1 MHRHPTLGAALT
13 MILVFVLA
21 ACGTTETSPSAA
33 ASAGAPGT
41 DAPESEAPESEAPE
55 SEGAPS
61 GDPIVVGST
70 LSLTGAFA
78 ATAALHQIAGELFV
92 EQLNDAGGLL
102 GRPVE
107 WQLLDDESVQDNVG
121 PLYDRLITQEGVDLI
136 IGPYATP
143 NIVAAMGAAERHGF
157 VMPQHTAVHAPLMT
171 YECQFPAWSLGPEP
185 NVFMPNELFDALET
199 LDNPPQ
205 SIVAVTNAGGSTDFI
220 TRGLADDPNDPGLL
234 TIAEERGMEVRA
246 DIPYPP
252 GNGEW
257 GPIAQQVADAD
268 ADVVVMNS
276 LGIESASLI
285 EAMEQLSYRPPI
297 MFSLFPAPGPL
308 LGLGEA
314 ADGHLSVSVF
324 EPNEPLIEAMGE
336 EVGVIVEEFQSRA
349 EDAGLPYTAF
359 ETQAAGSWTA
369 WEILAAGVDA
379 AGSLDQEA
387 ICDALHAEGAET
399 TFHGQLTFDPEDNN
413 FWASDQGIKQI
424 QDGDWVM
431 VWPDDLAA
439 AELRGP

>member
-1 MHRHPTLGAALT
+1 MQRQRHSAPGAALAF
-13 MILVFVLA
+13 ILVFALS
-21 ACGTTETSPSAA
+21 ACGTTTTSPSSDA
-33 ASAGAPGT
+33 ASEAPPPG
-41 DAPESEAPESEAPE
+41 SEAPESQAPA
-55 SEGAPS
+55 SAAAPT
-61 GDPIVVGST
+61 GDPIVIGST
-70 LSLTGAFA
+70 LSLTGPFA
-78 ATAALHQIAGELFV
+78 ATAGLHQIAGEMFV
-92 EQLNDAGGLL
+92 ERLNASGGLL

-107 WQLLDDESVQDNVG
+107 WQLLDDESVQENVG

-143 NIVAAMGAAERHGF
+143 NIIAAMGAAERHGY
-157 VMPQHTAVHAPLMT
+157 VMPQHTAVHALLMT

-199 LDNPPQ
+199 LDNPPE

-220 TRGLADDPNDPGLL
+220 TRGLADDPDDPGLL
-234 TIAEERGMEVRA
+234 AIAEERGIEVLA

-252 GNGEW
+252 GNAEW
-257 GPIAQQVADAD
+257 GPIAQQVADANPD
-268 ADVVVMNS
+268 AVIMNS

-285 EAMEQLSYRPPI
+285 EAMEQLDYRPPI

-324 EPNEPLIEAMGE
+324 EPNESLIDAKGD
-336 EVGVIVEEFQSRA
+336 EVRAIVEEFQSRA
-349 EDAGLPYTAF
+349 EEAGLPYTAF
-359 ETQAAGSWTA
+359 ETQATSSWTA
-369 WEILAAGVDA
+369 WEILAAGVEA

-387 ICDALHAEGAET
+387 ICDALHTDGADT
-399 TFHGQLTFDPEDNN
+399 TFHGHLTFDPDDNN
-413 FWASDQGIKQI
+413 FWPSDQGIKQI

-431 VWPDDLAA
+431 VWPEDIAA

>member
-1 MHRHPTLGAALT
+1 MQRHPTLGAALAII
-13 MILVFVLA
+13 MVLA
-21 ACGTTETSPSAA
+21 LASCGTTEPSPTAA
-33 ASAGAPGT
+33 DSPGAPGT
-41 DAPESEAPESEAPE
+41 DAPTDAPTDDATASPE
-55 SEGAPS
+55 GPS
-61 GDPIVVGST
+61 GEPIVVGST

-78 ATAALHQIAGELFV
+78 ATAALHQIAGEMFV

-171 YECQFPAWSLGPEP
+171 YECQFPAWSLGPDP

-199 LDNPPQ
+199 LDNPPE
-205 SIVAVTNAGGSTDFI
+205 SIVVVTNAGGSTDYI
-220 TRGLADDPNDPGLL
+220 TRGLADDPDDPGVL
-234 TIAEERGMEVRA
+234 TIAEDRGIEVRA

-252 GNGEW
+252 GNAEW
-257 GPIAQQVADAD
+257 GPIAQQVAAADAD
-268 ADVVVMNS
+268 AVIMNA
-276 LGIESASLI
+276 LGIESAGLI
-285 EAMEQLSYRPPI
+285 EAMEQLNYRPPI

-314 ADGHLSVSVF
+314 SDGHLSVSVF
-324 EPNEPLIEAMGE
+324 EPNEPLIEAMGD
-336 EVGVIVEEFQSRA
+336 EVRAIVEEFQSRA

-369 WEILAAGVDA
+369 WEILAAGVEA

-387 ICDALHAEGAET
+387 ICDALHSGGAAT
-399 TFHGQLTFDPEDNN
+399 TFHGQLSFDPEDNN
-413 FWASDQGIKQI
+413 FWPSDQGIKQI

-431 VWPDDLAA
+431 VWPEDLAA

>member
-1 MHRHPTLGAALT
+1 MQRHPTPGAALAI
-13 MILVFVLA
+13 ILVFALA
-21 ACGTTETSPSAA
+21 ACGTTQSSPSSDTASTAPASDAA
-33 ASAGAPGT
+33 
-41 DAPESEAPESEAPE
+41 ESEAPESAAE
-55 SEGAPS
+55 SAGAPS

-78 ATAALHQIAGELFV
+78 ATAALHQIAGEMFV
-92 EQLNDAGGLL
+92 EQLNESGGLL

-143 NIVAAMGAAERHGF
+143 NIVAAMGAAERHGY

-199 LDNPPQ
+199 LDNPPE

-220 TRGLADDPNDPGLL
+220 TRGLADDPDDPGLL
-234 TIAEERGMEVRA
+234 TIAEERGIEVLA

-252 GNGEW
+252 GNAEW

-268 ADVVVMNS
+268 ADAVIMNS

-285 EAMEQLSYRPPI
+285 EAMEQLDYRPPI

-308 LGLGEA
+308 LGLGDA

-324 EPNEPLIEAMGE
+324 EPNEPLIEAKGE
-336 EVGVIVEEFQSRA
+336 EVRAIVEEFQSRA
-349 EDAGLPYTAF
+349 EDADLPYTAF

-369 WEILAAGVDA
+369 WEILAAGVEA

-387 ICDALHAEGAET
+387 ICDALHSSGAET
-399 TFHGQLTFDPEDNN
+399 TFHGQLSFDPEDNN
-413 FWASDQGIKQI
+413 FWPSDQGIKQI

-431 VWPDDLAA
+431 VWPEDLAA

>member
-1 MHRHPTLGAALT
+1 MQRHRIPGAALALI
-13 MILVFVLA
+13 MVFAMA
-21 ACGTTETSPSAA
+21 ACGTTEQSPSTA
-33 ASAGAPGT
+33 ASQGAPQ
-41 DAPESEAPESEAPE
+41 SEAPESQAPE
-55 SEGAPS
+55 SQGAPS
-61 GDPIVVGST
+61 GEPIVVGST

-78 ATAALHQIAGELFV
+78 ATAGLHRIAGELFV
-92 EQLNDAGGLL
+92 EQLNASGGLL

-107 WQLLDDESVQDNVG
+107 WELLDDESVQDNVG

-185 NVFMPNELFDALET
+185 NVFMPNELFDALAT
-199 LDNPPQ
+199 LDSPPE

-220 TRGLADDPNDPGLL
+220 TRGLADDPDDPGVLA
-234 TIAEERGMEVRA
+234 IAEERGIEVLA

-252 GNGEW
+252 GNTEW

-268 ADVVVMNS
+268 ADAVIMNA
-276 LGIESASLI
+276 LGIESAGLI

-314 ADGHLSVSVF
+314 AAGHLSVSVF
-324 EPNEPLIEAMGE
+324 EPNEPALERMGD
-336 EVGVIVEEFQSRA
+336 EVRGIVDEFQSRA
-349 EDAGLPYTAF
+349 EAAGLPYTTF

-369 WEILAAGVDA
+369 WEILAAGVEA
-379 AGSLDQEA
+379 AGDLDQEA
-387 ICDALHAEGAET
+387 ICDALHESGADT
-399 TFHGQLTFDPEDNN
+399 TFHGPLAFDAEDNN
-413 FWASDQGIKQI
+413 FWPSDQGIKQI

-431 VWPDDLAA
+431 VWPEDIAA
-439 AELRGP
+439 AELQGP

>member
-1 MHRHPTLGAALT
+1 MQRHSIPGAALV
-13 MILVFVLA
+13 MIMVFALA
-21 ACGTTETSPSAA
+21 SCGTGEESPSST
-33 ASAGAPGT
+33 ASAPAPASDAPG
-41 DAPESEAPESEAPE
+41 SEAPGSPA
-55 SEGAPS
+55 APS
-61 GDPIVVGST
+61 GEPIVVGST

-92 EQLNDAGGLL
+92 EQLNASGGLL

-107 WQLLDDESVQDNVG
+107 WELLDDESVQDNVG

-136 IGPYATP
+136 ISPYATP
-143 NIVAAMGAAERHGF
+143 NIVAAMGAAERHGY

-205 SIVAVTNAGGSTDFI
+205 SIAVVTNAGGSTDFI
-220 TRGLADDPNDPGLL
+220 TRGLADDDADPGVL
-234 TIAEERGMEVRA
+234 TIAEERGIEVLA
-246 DIPYPP
+246 DIAYPP
-252 GNGEW
+252 GNTEW
-257 GPIAQQVADAD
+257 GAIAQQVADAD
-268 ADVVVMNS
+268 ADAVVMNS

-285 EAMEQLSYRPPI
+285 EAMEQLNYRPPI

-324 EPNEPLIEAMGE
+324 EPNEPLIEAMGD
-336 EVGVIVEEFQSRA
+336 EVRGIVEEFQSRA
-349 EDAGLPYTAF
+349 EEAGLPYTAF

-369 WEILAAGVDA
+369 WEILVAGVEA
-379 AGSLDQEA
+379 AGSLDQAE
-387 ICDALHAEGAET
+387 ICDALHADGADT
-399 TFHGQLTFDPEDNN
+399 TFHGHLTFDPEDNN
-413 FWASDQGIKQI
+413 FWPSDQGIKQI

-431 VWPDDLAA
+431 VWPEDLAA
-439 AELRGP
+439 AELQGP